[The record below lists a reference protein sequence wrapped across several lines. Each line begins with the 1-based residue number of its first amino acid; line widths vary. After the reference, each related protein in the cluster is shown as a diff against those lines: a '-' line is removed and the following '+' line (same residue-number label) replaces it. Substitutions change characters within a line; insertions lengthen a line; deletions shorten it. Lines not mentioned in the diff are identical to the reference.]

1 MIIFVY
7 GEDTFRSREYVLEQV
22 EKFKRARDPA
32 GYNIASLD
40 GKKEPLGKIL
50 DTIMAS
56 PFLAERRMVVVNNLL
71 ASSDKSLLSAIIEKV
86 EHQKIPTSTVLLVWQ
101 GESIS
106 KVKEAKEL
114 QALLKKEQYQ
124 QEFSVLQGA
133 QLTNWISK
141 TCQQRGAVIAPAAA
155 EYVAANT
162 SGDMWLV
169 SSLLNQL
176 VAYKNGARIERRDA
190 EIFLDQKNND
200 TIFAAIDAV
209 AEGNT
214 RKALLL
220 LASERREGTEEGF
233 IFSMLVRQFKILLQL
248 KDLENREKASPET
261 AAKLLGLPPFVVK
274 KSAGILRRYTLLEL
288 TERYRVLAEID
299 LKMKSGIAPQTL
311 LTDLFV
317 VSLERSI
324 KL

>member
-1 MIIFVY
+1 
-7 GEDTFRSREYVLEQV
+7 
-22 EKFKRARDPA
+22 
-32 GYNIASLD
+32 
-40 GKKEPLGKIL
+40 
-50 DTIMAS
+50 
-56 PFLAERRMVVVNNLL
+56 
-71 ASSDKSLLSAIIEKV
+71 
-86 EHQKIPTSTVLLVWQ
+86 
-101 GESIS
+101 
-106 KVKEAKEL
+106 
-114 QALLKKEQYQ
+114 
-124 QEFSVLQGA
+124 
-133 QLTNWISK
+133 
-141 TCQQRGAVIAPAAA
+141 
-155 EYVAANT
+155 
-162 SGDMWLV
+162 MWLV